1 MIKIEH
7 LTKTFHDGLQVL
19 KDVNAEIHKGDVVCI
34 IGPSGTGK
42 STFLRCLNLLET
54 PTSGSITVNGVDI
67 LKKGTDIAKVREKMG
82 MVFQNFNLFSHLS
95 VIDNLML
102 GPIKLLGMGRDEA
115 ERQAMD
121 LLEAVG
127 LSAKATAF
135 PSELSGG
142 QKQRVAIARCL
153 SMHPD
158 VILFDEPTS
167 ALDPTM
173 VTEVLSV
180 IRDIAKQG
188 ITMVIV
194 THEMQFAR
202 NVSTRVF
209 YMDQGVIY
217 EEGTPEQIF
226 DNPQKD
232 RTKVFINRIRS
243 FEYHVD
249 DSHSDFYKMFSGIA
263 DFCTHYGIKHPAKA
277 NILHVAEELTTMC
290 FAGDKD
296 KRNAAMHACGGLD
309 VKVEYSE
316 KLSNVILTFTSG
328 QALGSVLNLDAQP
341 DTISYDM
348 IKAFTSSIA
357 ETTAD
362 GKVTLQAEIQVKG

>member
-7 LTKTFHDGLQVL
+7 LTKTYSNGLQVL
-19 KDVNAEIHKGDVVCI
+19 KDVNAEINKGDVVCV

-67 LKKGTDIAKVREKMG
+67 LKKGTNIAKVREKMG
-82 MVFQNFNLFSHLS
+82 MVFQNFNLFDHLS
-95 VIDNLML
+95 VIDNLMI
-102 GPIKLLGMGRDEA
+102 GPIKLLGIGREEA

-121 LLEAVG
+121 LLETVG
-127 LSAKATAF
+127 LSTKATTF

-180 IRDIAKQG
+180 IRDIAQKG
-188 ITMVIV
+188 ITMIIV

-209 YMDQGVIY
+209 YMDQGIIY
-217 EEGTPEQIF
+217 EEGKPEQIF

-232 RTKVFINRIRS
+232 RTKVFVNRIRT

-263 DFCTHYGIKHPAKA
+263 NFCTHYGIKHPIKTKV
-277 NILHVAEELTTMC
+277 LHVAEEIITMC
-290 FAGDKD
+290 FAGNKE
-296 KRNAAMHACGGLD
+296 KRNAAMQADGGLD

-316 KLSNVILTFTSG
+316 KLSNIILTFTSG
-328 QALGSVLNLDAQP
+328 QALGSILNLEAQP
-341 DTISYDM
+341 DTISHDV
-348 IKAFTSSIA
+348 IKAYTSSLS
-357 ETTAD
+357 ETNAD
-362 GKVTLQAEIQVKG
+362 GKIVLQAEILV